1 MAGIISIS
9 RKYNPSLV
17 DKSDRGGLQEN
28 ETFELFKTI
37 ITGIIHEFEMDRSR
51 ILNPIYLFNKQEA
64 EKRKETEIQ
73 KKAEELAFKIIEERK
88 SAKEQNE
95 KDQKETYEGF
105 FKESFRT
112 IIESEKNEENKE
124 IVQVRSLASLGLIVS
139 SFSHELKEVCN
150 NASEI
155 DTLEKNVFSL
165 IPKEKYSTV
174 EYEDTIDIFELLK
187 EDKEKV
193 KHWVD
198 YTLTAIR
205 KDKRTRGRLNFGAFF
220 KQLGVSW
227 ERIFKRK
234 DISLIVND
242 NVGDTFYDFRAFEMD
257 MTTIFSN
264 LINNSIESFE
274 QRTYVDERNISIE
287 FGLTN
292 NKIEI
297 IYSDNGKGLDK
308 ALFDN
313 KEDIFLPFTTSK
325 KDRNGN
331 EIGTGLGMYLVKSV
345 IEDNN
350 GNIEILEPS
359 VGFAV
364 KITFILHK

>member
-1 MAGIISIS
+1 M
-9 RKYNPSLV
+9 
-17 DKSDRGGLQEN
+17 
-28 ETFELFKTI
+28 
-37 ITGIIHEFEMDRSR
+37 
-51 ILNPIYLFNKQEA
+51 
-64 EKRKETEIQ
+64 
-73 KKAEELAFKIIEERK
+73 
-88 SAKEQNE
+88 
-95 KDQKETYEGF
+95 
-105 FKESFRT
+105 
-112 IIESEKNEENKE
+112 
-124 IVQVRSLASLGLIVS
+124 
-139 SFSHELKEVCN
+139 
-150 NASEI
+150 
-155 DTLEKNVFSL
+155 
-165 IPKEKYSTV
+165 